1 MPKKSTDIKK
11 IKISQ
16 SELPAIS
23 DTGNYYVRYR
33 IVNFDGSQVS
43 AWSPKYQIVGKSVGR
58 ITNAKAI
65 DSDISS
71 NDQSITCVWTVPPEI
86 DGKKFDVWVRW
97 SHETTSN
104 TDLGQ
109 WIYDSTTADKIAN
122 IAIEQS
128 NITRTA
134 DVSSASSALGILTYS
149 TPGGNNYKK
158 GNTVT
163 VTEMLPTQYN
173 VSNAIITEVTPTY
186 FKVAGVAPTAS
197 TKSGKSSALSIAEK
211 AKYVQ
216 ILVQLET
223 IPKISM
229 PGSENQVVLTP
240 VTKTAKILDG
250 GTP

>member
-1 MPKKSTDIKK
+1 MPNKNTDIKK
-11 IKISQ
+11 IKITQ

-33 IVNFDGSQVS
+33 VVSYDGSQTS
-43 AWSPKYQIVGKSVGR
+43 AWSPKYQIAGKSVGR
-58 ITNAKAI
+58 VINAKAV

-97 SHETTSN
+97 SHETTSDA
-104 TDLGQ
+104 DLGQ
-109 WIYDSTTADKIAN
+109 WIYNSTTADKIIN
-122 IAIEQS
+122 IPIEQS

-134 DVSSASSALGILTYS
+134 AVSSASSSSGILTYT
-149 TPGGNNYKK
+149 TPGGNNYKR

-163 VTEMLPTQYN
+163 VTGMQPSQYN
-173 VSNAIITEVTPTY
+173 VSNAVITEVTPTY
-186 FKVAGVAPTAS
+186 FKVSGVAPTAS
-197 TKSGKSSALSIAEK
+197 TVSGQSSALSVSEK

-216 ILVQLET
+216 VLIQIET
-223 IPKISM
+223 VPKVSM